1 MVVRADGRWVMNFS
15 EEQPGSPAAQVIR
28 FAVSDNLQPGWRRI
42 PGVQSEAD
50 PR

>member
-28 FAVSDNLQPGWRRI
+28 FAVSDDLQRGWRRI